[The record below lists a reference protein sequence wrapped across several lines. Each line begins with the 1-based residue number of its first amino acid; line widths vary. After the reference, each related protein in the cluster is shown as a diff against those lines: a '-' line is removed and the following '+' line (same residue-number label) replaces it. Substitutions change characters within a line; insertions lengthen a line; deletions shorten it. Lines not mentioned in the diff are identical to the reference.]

1 MPIIDKKSV
10 LSGLKVRDA
19 MRRIATHLHKQASVN
34 EAAKLLIKFRI
45 NSLLIVDANDEV
57 IGVVSKTNIM
67 GAYYAGIPIE
77 TPLEAIMMP
86 SPVLCSP
93 EDTLE
98 SALDL
103 MRTHKV
109 HRVFVTGDDPKQAS
123 GVLAYYDIC
132 GLLYRYCHKCERN
145 VARPRASVSDSSMAD
160 ALRVHEVMTPSVFF
174 NREDESI
181 MTIMEGLEANNV
193 GAVLILS
200 RERRPVGVVSKTDL
214 LMAYKRGISP
224 EDPAKSIMNS
234 PVRSCDYDDPLVLVI
249 REMVF
254 ADVQRLFIHRETSA
268 NIVGVLSLSDA
279 ARIRS
284 GSCRACLSSRI
295 EVTDGP

>member
-19 MRRIATHLHKQASVN
+19 MRRIDTHLHKEAPIN
-34 EAAKLLIKFRI
+34 EAAKLIIKFRI
-45 NSLLIVDANDEV
+45 NSLLIVGENDEA

-109 HRVFVTGDDPKQAS
+109 HRVFVTGDAPNQAS

-145 VARPRASVSDSSMAD
+145 ITHSRSKGSDESMAD
-160 ALRVHEVMTPSVFF
+160 TLRVHEVMTPSVFF

-181 MTIMEGLEANNV
+181 MVVMEGLEANNV
-193 GAVLILS
+193 GAVLITDKAGQS
-200 RERRPVGVVSKTDL
+200 VGVVSKTDL
-214 LMAYKRGISP
+214 LTAYKHGISP
-224 EDPAKSIMNS
+224 EEPAKSIMNS
-234 PVRSCDYDDPLVLVI
+234 PVRSCDFDEPLVLVI
-249 REMVF
+249 RKMVF
-254 ADVQRLFIHRETSA
+254 ADVQRLFIYKETPQ

-295 EVTDGP
+295 EVVDGP

>member
-19 MRRIATHLHKQASVN
+19 MRRIATHLHKQASIN

-193 GAVLILS
+193 GAVLIMGIKKS
-200 RERRPVGVVSKTDL
+200 GGYPEFTRAAIVDAIMATGKPVDSVFLENCQGGSYEALGEAL
-214 LMAYKRGISP
+214 LK
-224 EDPAKSIMNS
+224 
-234 PVRSCDYDDPLVLVI
+234 VRQLARAAS
-249 REMVF
+249 E
-254 ADVQRLFIHRETSA
+254 AERET
-268 NIVGVLSLSDA
+268 VDLGRLCMGVKCGDRKS
-279 ARIRS
+279 
-284 GSCRACLSSRI
+284 
-295 EVTDGP
+295 VV